1 MQRGAATC
9 AHTRVDWGQACI
21 ICGILASW
29 MPGTLFLPGTFWQF
43 MCFLGT
49 FLEKSRDLRV
59 YFGKMLRF
67 TSFLGTFLGKMRF
80 FRHILYAHFQAI
92 FLGSQAPKTF
102 MQAWEKLKEHTFS
115 SSIFGMDFA
124 NEMKWRWRQVKQKM
138 MDARSRMFGPFHK
151 ILFFPEYLSFQLGL
165 LFCTLPKSK
174 MATSRKEISLGV
186 VSWETLSKKYF
197 RCRSFPKP

>member
-1 MQRGAATC
+1 
-9 AHTRVDWGQACI
+9 
-21 ICGILASW
+21 
-29 MPGTLFLPGTFWQF
+29 

-102 MQAWEKLKEHTFS
+102 MQACYQIEVLVNNWQIKPPDWEHCNASENAFMHLKFIIYYNGINHQFLFSNKLKSKYLLLFRS
-115 SSIFGMDFA
+115 QL
-124 NEMKWRWRQVKQKM
+124 NC
-138 MDARSRMFGPFHK
+138 RSRHFD
-151 ILFFPEYLSFQLGL
+151 SV
-165 LFCTLPKSK
+165 K
-174 MATSRKEISLGV
+174 MGRRQCWRLIGRTVPLAV
-186 VSWETLSKKYF
+186 D
-197 RCRSFPKP
+197 